1 LPKTLY
7 PLSPTA
13 VSLSATW
20 DAAPPVEQA
29 PPPQRLWSWRWTLAV
44 VLATVAG
51 GALAWLVDR
60 GAVRAPRPQPVASQ
74 PDGKLTALAPAKS
87 LPERLLVRAGE
98 KGQLGGLRGQILRSD
113 SSVEGLRLTLL
124 LVNGTARSLPLD
136 PMSLRVSTASD
147 AQAFAPE
154 PIAAMVLPP
163 GQMQT
168 VELRFVMPQLPSGGL
183 RLWLQP

>member
-1 LPKTLY
+1 MSFTELLPAIRSRDLADGDWGSIGPVTFGPLPKTLY

-51 GALAWLVDR
+51 GALAWLIDS

-87 LPERLLVRAGE
+87 LPERFLVRAG
-98 KGQLGGLRGQILRSD
+98 KGQAS
-113 SSVEGLRLTLL
+113 EGCA
-124 LVNGTARSLPLD
+124 ARSCAVI
-136 PMSLRVSTASD
+136 RAWR
-147 AQAFAPE
+147 
-154 PIAAMVLPP
+154 
-163 GQMQT
+163 G
-168 VELRFVMPQLPSGGL
+168 SG
-183 RLWLQP
+183 